1 MKTPEKLAEKVKLL
15 KSGDNDA
22 FTYVYEESYKYL
34 YTCVIHIVKDEDTA
48 QDMLQDTYVEV
59 YKNISQ
65 LKEAEDFLSWAA
77 TIANRKCYAYI
88 KKDRDILV
96 EEQTDDEGNEEDF
109 FESVADDES
118 FIPENI
124 FDNKEKIKM
133 IRDIIDSLTDE
144 QRACVIG
151 FYYNDQKQD
160 EIADQLGIPV
170 NTVKSHLNRAKAKI
184 KEAVSDIEKKQGV
197 KLYSFSPFMLMLLS
211 YEAKAFA
218 TNMAV
223 PAASATLSATVAKG
237 ASTIATSAGKAA
249 GKKTLTSSIKA
260 ASSALK
266 AKIAVGAAA
275 TVIGVSAVVGI
286 VNHNADNVTE
296 SKSENYIDTYI
307 ELDTLVSQVNI
318 CGKSLSD
325 IDYEWFSAN
334 APGFSTSNDKEWP
347 HFIGDGL
354 NMTWADYGFVVEE
367 IGYGEDDISDKIS
380 KDNMKVED
388 VLDEF
393 DPTIYD
399 AMLKYGNVEFKN
411 GNATFR
417 IEEKGLREY
426 FFTFDDTNRNGFK
439 GLAIRAFSD
448 GIITFYQFSGNGYN
462 MEGKPLS
469 EYSPELLDK
478 LDEQNKE
485 YHDSYTESGREAAK
499 ANMIKEPEIQ
509 EETEINE
516 NQQEESD
523 IEAQSDIITDSFDVD
538 TVIGK
543 YANAKKITELEE
555 IVASGTNIYSSS
567 GKTMI
572 VFYSDENG
580 EFIGYQPMPV
590 TEWTVGN
597 SDVTRDSDG
606 YVEATINSVDKWR
619 MNVYECTDL
628 DGDLCVDFY
637 AYE

>member
-1 MKTPEKLAEKVKLL
+1 MKTPEELVSKVKFL
-15 KSGDNDA
+15 KEGNADA
-22 FTYVYEESYKYL
+22 FNDVYEESYKYL
-34 YTCVIHIVKDEDTA
+34 HTCVIHVVKNEDVA

-59 YKNISQ
+59 FKNISQ
-65 LKEAEDFLSWAA
+65 LKDENDFLSWAS
-77 TIANRKCYAYI
+77 TIANRKCFAYI

-96 EEQTDDEGNEEDF
+96 DEQTDDEGNESDY

-133 IRDIIDSLTDE
+133 IRDIIDDLSDI

-184 KEAVSDIEKKQGV
+184 KEAVGDIEKKQGV

-218 TNMAV
+218 SKMAV
-223 PAASATLSATVAKG
+223 PAASATLSATVAKSSSVA
-237 ASTIATSAGKAA
+237 ASTVGKVA
-249 GKKTLTSSIKA
+249 GKKALTSSIKA
-260 ASSALK
+260 ATSALK
-266 AKIAVGAAA
+266 VKIAVGAAA
-275 TVIGVSAVVGI
+275 TVIGVAAVAGI
-286 VNHNADNVTE
+286 VNHNSDNVTE
-296 SKSENYIDTYI
+296 SKGENYIDTHI
-307 ELDTLVSQVNI
+307 ELDDIASQVNI
-318 CGKSLSD
+318 CGKSLND

-334 APGFSTSNDKEWP
+334 ATSFISSNGKEWP
-347 HFIGDGL
+347 HFIGDGI
-354 NMTWADYGFVVEE
+354 NITWADYGFCVEE
-367 IGYGEDDISDKIS
+367 KGFGEDNISDRIS
-380 KDNMKVED
+380 KENMKIED
-388 VLDEF
+388 FLDEF
-393 DPTIYD
+393 APAMYD

-411 GNATFR
+411 GRAVFN
-417 IEEKGLREY
+417 IDEKGIRQY
-426 FFTFDDTNRNGFK
+426 IFGFDDASKNGFK
-439 GLAIRAFSD
+439 SLYIRAFSD
-448 GIITFYQFSGNGYN
+448 GIIIFYQFSGNGYN

-485 YHDSYTESGREAAK
+485 YHDSFTESGREAAK

-516 NQQEESD
+516 NQQEEPES
-523 IEAQSDIITDSFDVD
+523 EPQPDIITGSFDVD

-580 EFIGYQPMPV
+580 EFIGYNPMPV

-597 SDVTRDSDG
+597 TDVSRDSDDS
-606 YVEATINSVDKWR
+606 VEAIINSDKWR

-628 DGDLCVDFY
+628 DGDLYVDFY
-637 AYE
+637 AVP